1 MDAGDNV
8 TVARL
13 KAEIAACT
21 RILEDEK
28 ILDYSGHV
36 SACLPDR
43 SGFLIQSVHASR
55 AELAPGDLYTLSMDG
70 DILDGPADTRPVSE
84 FHIHSEI
91 YKARDDV
98 NAVLHAHPD
107 IATLFTIAR
116 GAKLVMVKNHGY
128 RWRRGVPTHADSAH
142 INTPQLG
149 RELVATMGAC
159 NASLIRAHGIVLV
172 AESIP
177 HLLIDG
183 VHFEDNAQALLNSA
197 PLGPPIPVTEEELD
211 IFEQRFDRE
220 NHAVKLWKYYVG
232 RGLKSAVLDG
242 DWNGLLQ

>member
-21 RILEDEK
+21 RILEDEN

-43 SGFLIQSVHASR
+43 SAFIIQSRHGSR
-55 AELAPGDLYTLSMDG
+55 AELTPDDLYTMTLDG

-91 YKARDDV
+91 YRARDDV

-107 IATLFTIAR
+107 IATLFTIVR

-128 RWRRGVPTHADSAH
+128 RWRKGVPTHADSAH
-142 INTPQLG
+142 INTPALG
-149 RELVATMGAC
+149 KELVATMGDC

-183 VHFEDNAQALLNSA
+183 VHFEDNAQALLDSA
-197 PLGPPIPVTEEELD
+197 PLGPPIPMSEQELD

-232 RGLKSAVLDG
+232 RGLKSDVLDG

>member
-1 MDAGDNV
+1 MDAGHNV

-21 RILEDEK
+21 RIFEDEK

-55 AELAPGDLYTLSMDG
+55 AELSPDDLYTMTLDG
-70 DILDGPADTRPVSE
+70 EILDGPADTRPVSE
-84 FHIHSEI
+84 YHIHSEI
-91 YKARDDV
+91 YKARPDV
-98 NAVLHAHPD
+98 GAVLHAHPD
-107 IATLFTIAR
+107 IATLFTVAK

-128 RWRRGVPTHADSAH
+128 RWRNGVPTHPDTAH
-142 INTPQLG
+142 INTVELG
-149 RELVATMGAC
+149 QELVATLGAC

-172 AESIP
+172 AEAIP

-183 VHFEDNAQALLNSA
+183 VHFEDNAQALLDSA
-197 PLGPPIPVTEEELD
+197 PLGEPIPMSEEDLD
-211 IFEQRFDRE
+211 IFEQRFSRP
-220 NHAVKLWKYYVG
+220 NHAVKLRKYYVG
-232 RGLKSAVLDG
+232 RGQKSGVLDG
-242 DWNGLLQ
+242 DWNNLLQ

>member
-1 MDAGDNV
+1 MDAGDNM

-21 RILEDEK
+21 RILEDEN

-43 SGFLIQSVHASR
+43 SGFIIQSRHASR
-55 AELAPGDLYTLSMDG
+55 AELAPDDLYTLSMDG
-70 DILDGPADTRPVSE
+70 EIIDGPAGTRPVSE

-98 NAVLHAHPD
+98 GAVLHAHPD
-107 IATLFTIAR
+107 IATLFTIAK

-128 RWRRGVPTHADSAH
+128 RWRKGVPTHADSAH
-142 INTPQLG
+142 INTPKLG
-149 RELVATMGAC
+149 QELVATLGEN
-159 NASLIRAHGIVLV
+159 NASLIRAHGIVLT

-183 VHFEDNAQALLNSA
+183 VHFEDNAQALLDSA
-197 PLGPPIPVTEEELD
+197 PLGPPIAMSEEELD
-211 IFEQRFDRE
+211 IFEQRFNRDD
-220 NHAVKLWKYYVG
+220 HAVKLWTYYVG
-232 RGLKSAVLDG
+232 RGVKSAVLDG
-242 DWNGLLQ
+242 DWNALLQ